1 MTERPPSAIEAELDA
16 VRKRLSEL
24 ESIQKEGARASAR
37 IYRGG
42 FSKGLAF
49 GLAPFIGALLL
60 IGGTLYGQ
68 SDALFID
75 PRGWIGIGTNK
86 PNATLDIAGNLNV
99 SDSATVSNSLE
110 AGTLKVTK
118 DANLA
123 DTNIKGTLTTAGG
136 NVGIGVASSKAV
148 LDVTGKANTEQI
160 SLQLRSGNNATNFE
174 SNQIAFGWSNTET
187 YRHAIK
193 SRHNS
198 SEQKNNA
205 LDFYVWRYD
214 KAKPDSA
221 AIGGLLAMTLNGGN
235 VGIGTQDPK
244 ATLDVVGAIKGTS
257 INGEKPPLVFEVGQK
272 GDTQKWYAV
281 NQDIR
286 ALCGDADGCT
296 MKFFLRENSTDKVL
310 TISEQIY
317 IEQPDKSNN
326 RTPGLRGHAR
336 QLGGGDTEFVL
347 QTATRNEVV
356 PHPWDWIY
364 VRNYQSPEVGKES
377 NAFGGYQVQ
386 FMTRP
391 NISATVIIYD
401 R

>member
-148 LDVTGKANTEQI
+148 LDVTGKANTDKSPCNCAAATTRRI
-160 SLQLRSGNNATNFE
+160 S
-174 SNQIAFGWSNTET
+174 
-187 YRHAIK
+187 
-193 SRHNS
+193 
-198 SEQKNNA
+198 
-205 LDFYVWRYD
+205 
-214 KAKPDSA
+214 
-221 AIGGLLAMTLNGGN
+221 
-235 VGIGTQDPK
+235 K
-244 ATLDVVGAIKGTS
+244 ATRLPLAGPTRKPTGTRLNRAIIAVSKKTTRWIFMSGAT
-257 INGEKPPLVFEVGQK
+257 
-272 GDTQKWYAV
+272 
-281 NQDIR
+281 
-286 ALCGDADGCT
+286 
-296 MKFFLRENSTDKVL
+296 
-310 TISEQIY
+310 
-317 IEQPDKSNN
+317 
-326 RTPGLRGHAR
+326 
-336 QLGGGDTEFVL
+336 
-347 QTATRNEVV
+347 
-356 PHPWDWIY
+356 
-364 VRNYQSPEVGKES
+364 
-377 NAFGGYQVQ
+377 
-386 FMTRP
+386 TRP
-391 NISATVIIYD
+391 NRIRQPSAACS